1 MEAKPLISLLKRM
14 AKCKYSTVVMTN
26 RMFLQ
31 SYDIGIDSTIGLN
44 YVLYIPDT
52 DAYQDSFYDE
62 TLILNQKILKEYA
75 LEHKRVDA
83 IRKEKK
89 LNPKQLHEEFH
100 LIKENG
106 RAALKFSYILDD
118 VPYSTVTCD
127 LGMYPVDL
135 YDSMVENVVNSYQ
148 SLLKR
153 IKMNGIGFV
162 QDGMLYNLTKAATD
176 TRGVVFHI
184 IRYDNGTKRIRVPI
198 IKSMLSMDKP
208 DRFLISV
215 QETELD
221 GIFVYSLQFTKG
233 EITDQFWGYILN
245 F

>member
-14 AKCKYSTVVMTN
+14 AKCKYNTVVMTN

-44 YVLYIPDT
+44 YILYIPDT

-62 TLILNQKILKEYA
+62 TLILNQRILKEYA
-75 LEHKRVDA
+75 AEHKRVEA

-106 RAALKFSYILDD
+106 HTALKFSYILDD

-127 LGMYPVDL
+127 LGTYPVDL

-176 TRGVVFHI
+176 TRGVVYHV